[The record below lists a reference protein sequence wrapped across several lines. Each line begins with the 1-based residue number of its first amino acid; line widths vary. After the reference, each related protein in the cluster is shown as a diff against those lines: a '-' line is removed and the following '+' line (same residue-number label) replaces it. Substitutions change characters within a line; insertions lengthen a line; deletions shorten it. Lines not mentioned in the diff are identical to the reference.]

1 MDQIYI
7 KGCKTL
13 EGEVEVSGSKNSTL
27 PLLFST
33 LLAEGSH
40 VFHNASNVKDVDTG
54 LQLLKN
60 FGCETYWKESS
71 LVVTVPEKIKNFTA
85 HYDLMRTM
93 RAGVLCLGV
102 LLSRY
107 GKAQVSLPG
116 GCAIGARPVNWH
128 IENLKKLGAVIEI
141 QKGYIYGSSPHP
153 LKGAQIVLEKPSVGA
168 TQNLLMAGVLAQGW
182 TEIKNAACEPE
193 VVDLINYLKKMGA
206 VIEGGGT
213 NTLKIQGVS
222 SLKPSEYTVIPDR
235 IETATLL
242 IAGAITGG
250 EVRVCK
256 CSPSHLTQVIEKLE
270 QSGFHLQQ
278 GKDWIHLKS
287 PGKFSA
293 VNISTSFYPGFPTD
307 LQAQFM
313 ALMTQAEGKS
323 IIEECIFENRFMHVP
338 ELLRLNARIT
348 IHENKA
354 CVYPCKLKSAVVMA
368 TDLRAS
374 SCLILAGLAAEGET
388 YVRRVYHLDRGYDK
402 LEKKLASLGADIQRI
417 R

>member
-13 EGEVEVSGSKNSTL
+13 EGEVEISGSKNSTL

-40 VFHNASNVKDVDTG
+40 TFHNASKVKDVDTG
-54 LQLLKN
+54 LQLLKS
-60 FGCETYWKESS
+60 FGCEAYWKGAE
-71 LVVTVPEKIKNFTA
+71 LTVIVPKKIKSFIA

-128 IENLKKLGAVIEI
+128 IENLKKMGAEIEI
-141 QKGYIYGSSPHP
+141 QKGYIYGSSSRP
-153 LKGAQIVLEKPSVGA
+153 LKGTQIVLEKPSVGA
-168 TQNLLMAGVLAQGW
+168 TQNLLMAGVLAEGW
-182 TEIKNAACEPE
+182 TEIKNSACEPE
-193 VVDLINYLKKMGA
+193 VIDLINYLKKMGA
-206 VIEGGGT
+206 VIEVCGT

-222 SLKPSEYTVIPDR
+222 SLKPSEYTIIPDR
-235 IETATLL
+235 IETATFL

-256 CSPSHLTQVIEKLE
+256 CNPSHLTQVIEKLK

-278 GKDWIHLKS
+278 GKDWIHLRS
-287 PGKFSA
+287 SGKFYA

-313 ALMTQAEGKS
+313 ALMTQAEGES
-323 IIEECIFENRFMHVP
+323 VIEECIFENRFMHIP
-338 ELLRLNARIT
+338 ELTRLNAHIT
-348 IHENKA
+348 THGNKA
-354 CVYPCKLKSAVVMA
+354 HIYPSKLKGAVVMA

-402 LEKKLASLGADIQRI
+402 LEKKLSSLGADIQRI